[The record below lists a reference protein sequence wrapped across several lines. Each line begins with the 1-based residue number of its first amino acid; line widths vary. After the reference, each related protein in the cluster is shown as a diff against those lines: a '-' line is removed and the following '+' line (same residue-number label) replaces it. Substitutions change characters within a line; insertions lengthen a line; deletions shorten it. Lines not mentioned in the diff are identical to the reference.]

1 MAGGLV
7 LTAGALAAGVGV
19 AADASNTSTA
29 RNARLTLGYECQFP
43 SGTERLDA
51 TIAAAFPVAAVVDG
65 HIQPA
70 KVVITVQ
77 LPPATIAALRQRGA
91 ATVSSTTSLSVAAT
105 QRSTT
110 ITQWQGRTAAAQPLS
125 SAGSVSLV
133 ATGHAAPV
141 TVTAKKTVTFAAA
154 GLTLALHFGSPST
167 ASPSTSSPP
176 AGSPSTG
183 SPSPASTGPT
193 SAAPAGM
200 DVTCVPSGHSRTT
213 IAAVPVEA
221 ASGSPAARAKP
232 KIPKDCAKIKVIG
245 AGTAVCG
252 YITGY
257 SDVKKL
263 YGAALLQPKR
273 GLPALI
279 NVDFA
284 YRHVLKHGNLIAY
297 STGELDYRGH
307 HELPPVRATFLAFGF
322 VPVTASL
329 QVTELRPINIRSV
342 SGATAPPYPITVTA
356 KTTVAI
362 RISNV
367 VVNGVPLAIGPHCRP
382 VSSAQLTLIGRGD
395 NTIPPKGYTVP
406 YGGPLTGD
414 LTIPA
419 FTDCGV
425 SENLDPLFTGSI
437 SGPGNYV
444 LQTQGRLCGPAQ
456 PKVWTCPP
464 PVPKPIH

>member
-7 LTAGALAAGVGV
+7 LAAGALAAGVGV
-19 AADASNTSTA
+19 AADASETSAA

-51 TIAAAFPVAAVVDG
+51 TIAAAFPVAAVADKR
-65 HIQPA
+65 IQPA

-77 LPPATIAALRQRGA
+77 LPSATIAALRQRGA
-91 ATVSSTTSLSVAAT
+91 ATVRSTTSLSVAAT
-105 QRSTT
+105 QRTTT
-110 ITQWQGRTAAAQPLS
+110 ITQWQGRTAAAQALP
-125 SAGSVSLV
+125 SAGSLSLV
-133 ATGHAAPV
+133 AAGHAAPV

-154 GLTLALHFGSPST
+154 GLTLALRFGSPST
-167 ASPSTSSPP
+167 ASPSTSSP
-176 AGSPSTG
+176 AAG
-183 SPSPASTGPT
+183 SPSPASTGPPST
-193 SAAPAGM
+193 APAGM
-200 DVTCVPSGHSRTT
+200 DVTCVPASHSRTT
-213 IAAVPVEA
+213 IAAVQVEA
-221 ASGSPAARAKP
+221 ASGSSAARAKP

-252 YITGY
+252 YVTGY
-257 SDVKKL
+257 SNVKKL

-307 HELPPVRATFLAFGF
+307 RELPPVRATFLAFGF

-342 SGATAPPYPITVTA
+342 SGALAPPYPITVTA

-362 RISNV
+362 RISDV
-367 VVNGVPLAIGPHCRP
+367 DVNGVPLAIGPHCRP
-382 VSSAQLTLIGRGD
+382 VSSARLTLIGRGD

-425 SENLDPLFTGSI
+425 GENLDPLFTGSI

-444 LQTQGRLCGPAQ
+444 LQTQGRLCSPAQ
-456 PKVWTCPP
+456 PKLWTCPP